1 MNHTLNQVH
10 RLIALGAIATA
21 AFTCE
26 GALSLKFKTAM
37 QVEID
42 GVVQTF
48 NANATYTPP
57 SSPCFYKMRPVLAE
71 GERTYGIKASD
82 NGYCRFPQYGE
93 GNWVR
98 MAIAGSSSVDVT
110 AYKVSNVYY
119 ADAEHGNNDW
129 DGTTDY
135 ENRDESLLKGPKK
148 TLQAAHDVAAKGS
161 ESAGYPIVLVAPG
174 TYNSNVTNVYYDD
187 KEMAYP
193 CKRRLTVTKGIGF
206 IATAGAERT
215 FIVGAR
221 DQSTSNGC
229 GPDAVSG
236 VYFNYSAYGTVFSFM
251 QGFTITGC
259 YHPSTQTKLC
269 QRAAFCTSSSQ
280 YAYVLDCVIS
290 NNVAD
295 QYSAAC
301 YGTYMRTKFLEN
313 EARQFIILAGNYVSC
328 LFAGN
333 RITVGNGTAQNSSL
347 GDGSQNYYFCTIDLR
362 NSREPSGRK
371 RLDHGNAS
379 LYGCLAYGLTDKSRA
394 TGSNWH
400 DSIATDEPVFADAD
414 NRDYR
419 VGMLSPAIDGALVAN
434 LAVAAQRHRSADLG
448 GRMPVEN
455 NGKIRIGAVWNEP
468 PLAATR
474 IVGVGGNVSVSGASA
489 GTHVVTSANEITVTA
504 SQTATRPFVGFE
516 VDGEMIE
523 MSGNTYSF
531 TPSTADGSATTVR
544 AVYTNV
550 WYVAQNGGSDAND
563 GGSWARAKATIGAAT
578 ALAASNDVIR
588 VGPGT
593 YGPAETAGKHTA
605 NANSL
610 SRVIIPK
617 FVTVESTEG
626 AEKTFIVGAPSDD
639 AGANAVG
646 NGPGAIRCVNAKNGA
661 VLRGFTLTGGHTEK
675 TASSSTSSYDHYGAA
690 VLVPSDARATI
701 EDCVVS
707 NNYSHWAT
715 MWKTDVKRCRI
726 IGNSD
731 NAGTGTDAHY
741 PAGFECSYVGC
752 IISGNKGNGTVG
764 APARVENC
772 TFGTGNVMHNGGSP
786 QLLHRG
792 NPHRC
797 VINSLFLDSN
807 VRWYGTVYA
816 TNCIFAVNASSGGTL
831 DAANCGNCLF
841 GQSAAK
847 LNVTDYK
854 PNPGSIAIDYGD
866 NELASFDLA
875 RETDILGTPRVLNV
889 NVDVGAV
896 EYDWRSKFAQEL
908 YRRFTITEASPSV
921 TTNAAGG
928 LVIGGGEGLPA
939 LPYVAGTFSSAGK
952 YELALSLTGGSLAVY
967 AGDALVAE
975 SSDPGDQAMV
985 FRITDAT
992 EEIRFVFTPDAS
1004 DTPGA
1009 AVLKQ
1014 LASARGFVMD
1024 FK

>member
-1 MNHTLNQVH
+1 MNSIRKQLHY
-10 RLIALGAIATA
+10 LIALGVIAA

-42 GVVQTF
+42 GVVQQFKVNDTF
-48 NANATYTPP
+48 VPP

-82 NGYCRFPQYGE
+82 NGYCRFPMYGE

-119 ADAEHGNNDW
+119 ADALHGSNTW

-135 ENRDESLLKGPKK
+135 EHRDESLLKGPKK
-148 TLQAAHDVAAKGS
+148 TLQAAHDVAAPGS
-161 ESAGYPIVLVAPG
+161 ESGGYPIVLVAPG
-174 TYNSNVTNVYYDD
+174 TYNTTVTNVYYHTDTD
-187 KEMAYP
+187 HAYP
-193 CKRRLTVTKGIGF
+193 CKRRLNVTKGIGF

-229 GPDAVSG
+229 GSDAVSG
-236 VYFNYSAYGTVFSFM
+236 VYFDYNAYGTVFSFM

-259 YHPSTQTKLC
+259 YHPSTQSKHN
-269 QRAAFCTSSSQ
+269 QKGAVSTSTSQ
-280 YAYVLDCVIS
+280 YAYALDCVIS

-313 EARQFIILAGNYVSC
+313 EARQFIVLAGNYVSC

-333 RITVGNGTAQNSSL
+333 RITVGNGTTQNYAL
-347 GDGSQNYYFCTIDLR
+347 GDGSHNYIFCTIDLR
-362 NSREPSGRK
+362 NTREPSGRK
-371 RLDHGNAS
+371 RVDHGSAA
-379 LYGCLAYGLTDKSRA
+379 LYGSLIYGLTDKSRT
-394 TGSNWH
+394 TGEKWH
-400 DSIATDEPVFADAD
+400 DCVATDEPVFADAD

-419 VGMLSPAIDGALVAN
+419 IGMLSPAIDAAS
-434 LAVAAQRHRSADLG
+434 LADIGLLSQRFRSADLD

-455 NGKIRIGAVWNEP
+455 NGKIRVGAVWNEP

-489 GTHVVTSANEITVTA
+489 GTHVITSANEITVTA

-516 VDGEMIE
+516 VDGEMVE
-523 MSGNTYSF
+523 TPGNTYSF
-531 TPSTADGSATTVR
+531 TPSIADGSATTVR
-544 AVYTNV
+544 AIYSNV
-550 WYVAQNGGSDAND
+550 WYVAQNGGNDAND
-563 GGSWARAKATIGAAT
+563 GGSPTRAKATIGAAT
-578 ALAASNDVIR
+578 ALAVSNDVIR

-593 YGPAETAGKHTA
+593 YGAAESGGKHTST
-605 NANSL
+605 ANSL

-675 TASSSTSSYDHYGAA
+675 TASSSTSSYDYYGAA

-701 EDCVVS
+701 EDCIVS
-707 NNYSHWAT
+707 NNYSHYAT

-741 PAGFECSYVGC
+741 PAGFECSYVEC

-772 TFGTGNVMHNGGSP
+772 TFGTGNLMHTGSSP
-786 QLLHRG
+786 QLLHKG
-792 NPHRC
+792 SPHRR

-816 TNCIFAVNASSGGTL
+816 TNCIFAVGQSSGGTL

-854 PNPGSIAIDYGD
+854 PNPGSVAIDFGD
-866 NELASFDLA
+866 NALASFDIDSA
-875 RETDILGTPRVLNV
+875 KDILGTPRVLNGAI
-889 NVDVGAV
+889 DVGAI
-896 EYDWRSKFAQEL
+896 EYDWRPKFAQEVGK
-908 YRRFTITEASPSV
+908 RITIEYASPSV
-921 TTNAAGG
+921 STNAAGG
-928 LVIGGGEGLPA
+928 LLMPSGEISGKVAIGGKYSFTFDIVSGTIEAFVGG
-939 LPYVAGTFSSAGK
+939 VSAGTLTSAG
-952 YELALSLTGGSLAVY
+952 EQTITVNIP
-967 AGDALVAE
+967 DAE
-975 SSDPGDQAMV
+975 TE
-985 FRITDAT
+985 FRL
-992 EEIRFVFTPDAS
+992 VFTPDAE
-1004 DTPGA
+1004 TPVS
-1009 AVLKQ
+1009 AVLKKI
-1014 LASARGFVMD
+1014 ASNRGFILTCW
-1024 FK
+1024 